1 MTRNAARRAGSG
13 YHGGMAGRSLLSL
26 SVLSVLAVLLA
37 ACGGSSSETPW
48 PVEPQGAA
56 LGPAG
61 ESVEGSD
68 PDDGAVT
75 NEREEPAQPGD
86 AKKGAGEKKET
97 DPQRMRR

>member
-1 MTRNAARRAGSG
+1 MRGNAARRAGSG
-13 YHGGMAGRSLLSL
+13 YHGGMAGRSIISL
-26 SVLSVLAVLLA
+26 SILAVLLV

-75 NEREEPAQPGD
+75 NEREDPAQPGD
-86 AKKGAGEKKET
+86 AKKTAGEKKET